1 MFRGRSSAWIFWV
14 IMIPITI
21 VLACIA
27 NGIAFL
33 QDVGELTAE
42 GLLGLLP
49 ILFFALLAVSFIY
62 FAWTSFARASTKL
75 RGVVWAVVSVTT
87 QLLITVVITATS
99 FTIASFA
106 NFVTPEYE
114 ANTPELRQNLVDR
127 LESKYHLPV
136 SKVGQIEHVSYYRIG
151 EEFGND
157 MLIRVSKNQDIDSLG
172 EISLDKTAPLPDDL
186 TMTGQRELCSGT
198 KQGGDFGLTPELAAV
213 LCGASLDA
221 RKLSWGIKQVRMDWT
236 VLVAYFPDDG
246 ILWVSE
252 VEW

>member
-1 MFRGRSSAWIFWV
+1 MFKGRSSAWIFWV

-172 EISLDKTAPLPDDL
+172 EISLQD
-186 TMTGQRELCSGT
+186 C
-198 KQGGDFGLTPELAAV
+198 AA
-213 LCGASLDA
+213 S
-221 RKLSWGIKQVRMDWT
+221 
-236 VLVAYFPDDG
+236 
-246 ILWVSE
+246 
-252 VEW
+252 

>member
-1 MFRGRSSAWIFWV
+1 METRSSGWIFLV
-14 IMIPITI
+14 LTIPVTI
-21 VLACIA
+21 VLAVAA

-49 ILFFALLAVSFIY
+49 VLFFGLLAVSFVY

-75 RGVVWAVVSVTT
+75 RGVVWAVLSITT

-99 FTIASFA
+99 FAIASFMH
-106 NFVTPEYE
+106 FVTPEYE
-114 ANTPELRQNLVDR
+114 ANTPALRQNLVER
-127 LESKYHLPV
+127 LESKYQLPV
-136 SKVGQIEHVSYYRIG
+136 SKVGQIEHVSHYRIG

-157 MLIRVSKNQDIDSLG
+157 ILIRVPKNQAIESLG
-172 EISLDKTAPLPDDL
+172 EILLDKTPPLPDDL

-198 KQGGDFGLTPELAAV
+198 KLDGDFGLSPELAAV
-213 LCGASLDA
+213 LCGGSQNT
-221 RKLSWGIKQVRMDWT
+221 RKLSWGIKQVRIDWI
-236 VLVAYFPDDG
+236 VLVAHFPDDG
-246 ILWVSE
+246 ILWISE

>member
-14 IMIPITI
+14 IMIPLTI
-21 VLACIA
+21 ILACIA

-33 QDVGELTAE
+33 QDVGELTTG

-49 ILFFALLAVSFIY
+49 GLVFGLLAVSFIY
-62 FAWTSFARASTKL
+62 FAWTSFARAATKL
-75 RGVVWAVVSVTT
+75 RGIVWALVSVAT

-99 FTIASFA
+99 FTIASLT

-114 ANTPELRQNLVDR
+114 ANTPELRENLVER
-127 LESKYHLPV
+127 LESRYRLPV
-136 SKVGQIEHVSYYRIG
+136 SVVGQIEHVSYHRIG
-151 EEFGND
+151 EEFGFD
-157 MLIRVSKNQDIDSLG
+157 MLIRVPKNQAINSLG
-172 EISLDKTAPLPDDL
+172 EIVLDKTAPLPNDL

-198 KQGGDFGLTPELAAV
+198 KLGGDFGLTPELAAV